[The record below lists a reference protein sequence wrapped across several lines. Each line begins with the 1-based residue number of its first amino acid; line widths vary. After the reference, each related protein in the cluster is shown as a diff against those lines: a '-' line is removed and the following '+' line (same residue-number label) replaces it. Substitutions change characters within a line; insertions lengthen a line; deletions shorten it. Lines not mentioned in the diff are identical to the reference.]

1 MQKEAMES
9 VKNKSG
15 LSKYDADS
23 NQPKYDMKTEVQ
35 KTHFNLGTNKLDYVS
50 YAGGTMIEHPISK
63 EDVIRTDKNRKAA
76 IEQMRVANFKIPTEQ
91 ILKTGSS
98 TYKDKISGVTAAN

>member
-1 MQKEAMES
+1 MES

-15 LSKYDADS
+15 LGKYEGDK
-23 NQPKYDMKTEVQ
+23 NQPTTYDLKTEVQ
-35 KTHFNLGTNKLDYVS
+35 KTHYNLGTNKLDYVS

-63 EDVIRTDKNRKAA
+63 EDVLKTDKNRKAA

-91 ILKTGSS
+91 ILKTGKS
-98 TYKDKISGVTAAN
+98 TYKAKISDATAAN